1 MIKIKAIVPYNQNV
15 PLHIR
20 AFIEAIEQLEMHFN
34 AASMEHFFESDK
46 ELGMAIKRAMAICR
60 NLGFPLEQH
69 FRKRY
74 VSNSDSHTL
83 KIDWQMSKTAYFL
96 TMINGNP
103 DNPLVGRFQWELL
116 KKMV

>member
-1 MIKIKAIVPYNQNV
+1 MKKIETIVPYNQNV
-15 PLHIR
+15 PLHIG

-69 FRKRY
+69 FGKRY

-83 KIDWQMSKTAYFL
+83 KIDWQMSKSADCRN
-96 TMINGNP
+96 MIDGNP
-103 DNPLVGRFQWELL
+103 DNPVD
-116 KKMV
+116 

>member
-1 MIKIKAIVPYNQNV
+1 MKKIETIVPYNQNV
-15 PLHIR
+15 PLHIG
-20 AFIEAIEQLEMHFN
+20 AFIEAIKQLEMRFN

-46 ELGMAIKRAMAICR
+46 ELEMAIKRAMAICR

-69 FRKRY
+69 FSKRY
-74 VSNSDSHTL
+74 VSNSDSHNL

-96 TMINGNP
+96 TMINGDP